1 MKATLEKVQEI
12 KNHGYHIDIGEVIS
26 QTFENYKKIALLA
39 GGVILLLMIV
49 FVFAAA
55 GIGGIFG
62 IAMSF
67 TDFLTEYSVGHFSA
81 AILLVN
87 LAVSVIGYALIVAP
101 ITAGIIQIAH
111 DAETNRDINFSTAFS
126 HYKTKH
132 FKNLFLS
139 AAIITFT
146 TSGIGTL
153 IQLSNLYFFDAVLT
167 TVLAIIS
174 FFVSI
179 LIPIFTLLTIPF
191 IIFGNLD
198 AMSAI
203 RASITTVS
211 KRFWT
216 IFLLMIVFIICSM
229 LGIFALCIGI
239 FFTLPIYFSCQY
251 IIYRNAIPM
260 EEKDELDEIGTSQ
273 Y

>member
-1 MKATLEKVQEI
+1 MKSTLDKVQEI
-12 KNHGYHIDIGEVIS
+12 KNHGYHLDLGEVIS
-26 QTFENYKKIALLA
+26 QTFDNYKKIALLA

-49 FVFAAA
+49 FGVAIA

-62 IAMSF
+62 LALNF

-81 AILLVN
+81 AILLIN

-101 ITAGIIQIAH
+101 ITAGIIQMAH
-111 DAETNRDINFSTAFS
+111 NAENNNDFDFSTAFS

-132 FKNLFLS
+132 FKHLFLS

-146 TSGIGTL
+146 SSGIGTL
-153 IQLSNLYFFDAVLT
+153 IQLSNLYFFDVFLT
-167 TVLAIIS
+167 TILGIIS
-174 FFVSI
+174 FFVSV
-179 LIPIFTLLTIPF
+179 LVPIFTLLTIPF

-203 RASITTVS
+203 KASITTVS
-211 KRFWT
+211 KRFWL
-216 IFLLMIVFIICSM
+216 ILLLMIIFIICSM

-239 FFTLPIYFSCQY
+239 FFTLPIYLSAQY
-251 IIYRNAIPM
+251 IIYRNAVPM
-260 EEKDELDEIGTSQ
+260 EEKDELDEIGTSE